1 MTDKNNKVL
10 EFDNFDLSLNDFL
23 ATKQRDTKE
32 NWIKID
38 KTMKIKKLNEFVD
51 ETYKKEYNLSSEMV
65 IKCKTFLIDLLDKKK
80 LLKIKEIN
88 YNKTEERIM
97 SIPNLTYNKVT
108 GIFSITNDRRVSTL
122 KSLPNLKKHKDKK
135 KSKTCDVSDLNKNKI
150 EVKDN

>member
-97 SIPNLTYNKVT
+97 SIPNLTYNKV
-108 GIFSITNDRRVSTL
+108 
-122 KSLPNLKKHKDKK
+122 
-135 KSKTCDVSDLNKNKI
+135 
-150 EVKDN
+150 